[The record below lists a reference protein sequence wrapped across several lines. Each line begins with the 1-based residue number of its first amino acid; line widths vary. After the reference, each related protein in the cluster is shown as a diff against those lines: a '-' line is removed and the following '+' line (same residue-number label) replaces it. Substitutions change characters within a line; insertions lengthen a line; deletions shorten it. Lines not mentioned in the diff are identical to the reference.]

1 MSFTW
6 FALVVVIAWF
16 AIGLGTSY
24 LMARRGHDAFSWW
37 LVGTAFGP
45 LAVGYVLNRI
55 LRERDRTD
63 RSHGTARASSDRKV
77 DVLVGIDGSSESE
90 AAAAGACALLGPR
103 LGRVVLARVL
113 PFDTPVWSE
122 TRRDAN
128 MALELAALRVPHVEV
143 ERVLLQ
149 GRPVEELAGY
159 AAVNGFGLLAVGSR
173 GKGLST
179 ALLGSVA
186 SRLARA
192 DGVPVLIVSA
202 ERAAG
207 TSRLAHERR
216 ENRRMVPIGS
226 APQGSNPVDR
236 GGEIDDA

>member
-1 MSFTW
+1 MSFTG

-55 LRERDRTD
+55 LLERGRTD
-63 RSHGTARASSDRKV
+63 RSHGAAGASSDGKV
-77 DVLVGIDGSSESE
+77 DVLVGIDGSPEAE
-90 AAAAGACALLGPR
+90 AAAAAACALFGPR
-103 LGRVVLARVL
+103 LGRVVLASVL

-122 TRRDAN
+122 ARRDAN

-143 ERVLLQ
+143 ERVFLH
-149 GRPVEELAGY
+149 GRPADELAQY
-159 AAVNGFGLLAVGSR
+159 ATANGFGLLAVGSR

-192 DGVPVLIVSA
+192 DGVPVLTVGS
-202 ERAAG
+202 G
-207 TSRLAHERR
+207 PTTGSKRLAHDRR
-216 ENRRMVPIGS
+216 EDQRMVPVGS
-226 APQGSNPVDR
+226 AVHG
-236 GGEIDDA
+236 

>member
-1 MSFTW
+1 MSFTG

-37 LVGTAFGP
+37 LVGTALGP
-45 LAVGYVLNRI
+45 LAVGHVLDRI

-63 RSHGTARASSDRKV
+63 RSSGAARASSDRKV

-90 AAAAGACALLGPR
+90 AAAAAACALLGER
-103 LGRVVLARVL
+103 LGRVVLASVL
-113 PFDTPVWSE
+113 PFDTPEWSE

-128 MALELAALRVPHVEV
+128 MALELAAVRVPHVEV
-143 ERVLLQ
+143 ERVLLE
-149 GRPVEELAGY
+149 GRPVEELARY
-159 AAVNGFGLLAVGSR
+159 AAVNGFRLLAVGSR
-173 GKGLST
+173 GKGVST

-192 DGVPVLIVSA
+192 DGVPVLIVGSG
-202 ERAAG
+202 RAAVSQQPAHDG
-207 TSRLAHERR
+207 WEDRARSRSVSQAH
-216 ENRRMVPIGS
+216 G
-226 APQGSNPVDR
+226 
-236 GGEIDDA
+236 

>member
-1 MSFTW
+1 MSFTG

-45 LAVGYVLNRI
+45 LAVGYVLHRI
-55 LRERDRTD
+55 LRERDRTG
-63 RSHGTARASSDRKV
+63 RSRGAARASSDRKI

-90 AAAAGACALLGPR
+90 AAAAAACALLGPR
-103 LGRVVLARVL
+103 LGRVVLASVL

-143 ERVLLQ
+143 ERVFLQ
-149 GRPVEELAGY
+149 GRPVEELTRY

-192 DGVPVLIVSA
+192 DGVPVLIVGSDAPPDRIVGPTTGVEIGAWSQSA
-202 ERAAG
+202 LRH
-207 TSRLAHERR
+207 TDSNKLSIERR
-216 ENRRMVPIGS
+216 RER
-226 APQGSNPVDR
+226 
-236 GGEIDDA
+236 